1 MEVGEEVNREKQEV
15 EEMNNRKEKVEMEEA
30 VLSSIYRCI
39 CQASHPLRI
48 VRVKKMRGSMTW

>member
-1 MEVGEEVNREKQEV
+1 MEGGEEVNREKQEV
-15 EEMNNRKEKVEMEEA
+15 EEMNNRKEEVEMEEA
-30 VLSSIYRCI
+30 VLSIYRCI